1 MPEYRTHVGR
11 TGAIVKIKRIFNTF
25 NIRMDAPFTVRRQNR
40 HDVDVSALRQRF
52 GERIRDIRLERRMVQ
67 DEFAELIGISGDHLS
82 SIERGINAPSFEVL
96 ELIAS
101 KLNMT
106 ISELFDFSE
115 EPGTRKRVKLPRKR
129 TKSVGTKK
137 R

>member
-1 MPEYRTHVGR
+1 M
-11 TGAIVKIKRIFNTF
+11 NTYC
-25 NIRMDAPFTVRRQNR
+25 IRMFAPLTIRRKNR
-40 HDVDVSALRQRF
+40 HDVDVSVLRQRF

-67 DEFAELIGISGDHLS
+67 DEFAEFIGISGDHLS

-106 ISELFDFSE
+106 ISELFDFSD
-115 EPGTRKRVKLPRKR
+115 EPGMRKRVKLPRKR
-129 TKSVGTKK
+129 TRKVRAKK
-137 R
+137 NR